1 MTNAPRPYAR
11 EHKGGQPQYLHP
23 AYAST
28 VKRAPKRGLVRLEHT
43 LSEVTGP
50 TFTSGWAGADVASR
64 AMEDLRA
71 LFQQKLGETREQV
84 ARFQQLEREL
94 REGLA
99 YLETCRECS
108 TPSSTT
114 ACRD

>member
-1 MTNAPRPYAR
+1 
-11 EHKGGQPQYLHP
+11 
-23 AYAST
+23 
-28 VKRAPKRGLVRLEHT
+28 
-43 LSEVTGP
+43 
-50 TFTSGWAGADVASR
+50 
-64 AMEDLRA
+64 MEDLRA

-114 ACRD
+114 ACRDCSQDHGTKIEPALVAGFTSAPGRARPSRPGFVRIEDIG